1 MERKEPII
9 FTEFVKTIQPRI
21 KLQKQEWLSKG
32 DYPIISQETNNLIS
46 GYTNNEEAVIKEK
59 PIIAF
64 GDHTLCV
71 KYIDFDFCYGADG
84 MLLLKVDNT
93 KIDTKLFSYIL
104 KNRLKEIDD
113 KKYSRHF
120 SKVKMLKFL
129 LPSLETQHQLLQQIN
144 QIEKENEE
152 LMRESEALEVKKKEV
167 LEGWLNG

>member
-1 MERKEPII
+1 
-9 FTEFVKTIQPRI
+9 
-21 KLQKQEWLSKG
+21 
-32 DYPIISQETNNLIS
+32 LIS
-46 GYTNNEEAVIKEK
+46 GYTNNTEAVIEEK

-84 MLLLKVDNT
+84 MQLLKVDNT

-120 SKVKMLKFL
+120 SKLKLLKFE
-129 LPSLETQHQLLQQIN
+129 LPTIQTQRSLLQQIN
-144 QIEKENEE
+144 QIEKENADLKNEI
-152 LMRESEALEVKKKEV
+152 EALEVKKKDV
-167 LEGWLNG
+167 LDSRLKG